1 MDQNNNSKIMT
12 VSFVAVAFIVGIVVS
27 VLLDTLQGVSGLI
40 VRLNSIEAFRHGVPV
55 ASGILTFLLLQFNP
69 KVRTW
74 ADECI
79 IEVKKVV
86 WPSRKDTVAMTTVV
100 CVMLLIAG
108 VILGVFDVVAGNVI
122 SLILS

>member
-27 VLLDTLQGVSGLI
+27 VLLDTLQGVSGAI
-40 VRLNSIEAFRHGVPV
+40 VRLNSIEAFRHGLPV